1 MKFDINHVAKLAKLS
16 LTEEEKSKL
25 EKQLEETVEYVKG
38 LDEVDTNGVD
48 PTSQV
53 TGLENVTRND
63 EVKSSLTQDQAL
75 SNSKS
80 THSGFFKVKGIL
92 NAE

>member
-80 THSGFFKVKGIL
+80 THNGFFKVKGVL
-92 NAE
+92 NVE